1 MATFTLGTASQA
13 TGCAKSTIL
22 RAIKA
27 GRISAT
33 RDDLGQWSIEPVE
46 LFRVFPPL
54 ALPATPATGD
64 QAQIERG
71 ATTDVLVAELRQVI
85 ADLRRG
91 QDDLRQE
98 RDRWREALEREQAA
112 HSATQ
117 RLLLPPP
124 GTATERAA
132 TPPEEGAPATETPRN
147 RLVRAWRWMR
157 ATG

>member
-1 MATFTLGTASQA
+1 MAFTLGTASQA

-33 RDDLGQWSIEPVE
+33 RDDLGQWQIDPSE
-46 LFRVFPPL
+46 LFRVFPAL
-54 ALPATPATGD
+54 ALPGAT
-64 QAQIERG
+64 AQTSPIERD

-85 ADLRRG
+85 TDLRRG
-91 QDDLRQE
+91 QEDLRQE
-98 RDRWREALEREQAA
+98 HDKWQAAHEREQAA
-112 HSATQ
+112 HAATQ

-124 GTATERAA
+124 ETAIERDATATG
-132 TPPEEGAPATETPRN
+132 EGKALDEKPRN
-147 RLVRAWRWMR
+147 RLLRVWRWMQ